1 MILIPPERLN
11 DELLTA
17 LLEDYIAREGTDYG
31 FEELTLE
38 AKRQRLRRQVDRGDV
53 VITFDPATES
63 CNLLSRQQFRQLAD
77 SM

>member
-1 MILIPPERLN
+1 MILIPPDRLS

-17 LLEDYIAREGTDYG
+17 LLDDFIAREGTDYG
-31 FEELTLE
+31 FEELTLQ

-53 VITFDPATES
+53 VITFDPVTES

-77 SM
+77 SP